1 MVWYPPLSA
10 TENSWIRFLLG
21 RELHRMKRPDISDRL
36 EGAMFRLQ
44 GRELWIAVPGASG
57 ERFAAVLTE
66 AGLNCGL
73 AVDSAQIC

>member
-36 EGAMFRLQ
+36 ECAMFRLR
-44 GRELWIAVPGASG
+44 GRDLWIAVPGAS
-57 ERFAAVLTE
+57 EENFAAVLTE

-73 AVDSAQIC
+73 SVDSAQVC